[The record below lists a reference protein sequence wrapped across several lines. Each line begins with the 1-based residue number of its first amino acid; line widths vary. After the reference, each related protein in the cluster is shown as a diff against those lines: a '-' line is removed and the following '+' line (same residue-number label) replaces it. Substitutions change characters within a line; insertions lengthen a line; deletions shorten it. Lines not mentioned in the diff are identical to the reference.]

1 MKVALL
7 IPSAVACALST
18 PVLVSAQTL
27 DQLACAAGVHCAGA
41 LAPDEV
47 RVVLGIDSQHEA
59 ERAFIDASRDFPDSV
74 WRCAAVGRCEG
85 GMTQNEAR
93 VAIPLP
99 DEAFAGAEV
108 MRGREAGTVPP
119 PPGATRTPA
128 KAPVAA
134 SPATAPVAGRR
145 TNEIDVEVNKPGPRE
160 IDLVKPSSSAGGE
173 IQPEDGTWRMVNG
186 SPRTSGKCLQ
196 GLTQALSTQMP
207 GPQAGPVAFQRPFNA
222 SQIIR
227 SPQVTWQRIAPNHW
241 RGTLAA
247 SKGQVMEGGWTVR
260 VLSPQRMEG
269 ESTVR
274 VTVPS
279 VCQISTPFTFTRQ

>member
-1 MKVALL
+1 MKVAPL
-7 IPSAVACALST
+7 IPFALVFALGM
-18 PVLVSAQTL
+18 PLGVSAQTL
-27 DQLACAAGVHCAGA
+27 DQLACAAGVHCSGA
-41 LAPDEV
+41 LTPEEV
-47 RVVLGIDSQHEA
+47 RVVLGINSQHEA

-99 DEAFAGAEV
+99 AEAFAAAQV
-108 MRGREAGTVPP
+108 MRGREVGTVSPP
-119 PPGATRTPA
+119 SDVIHRSA
-128 KAPVAA
+128 KAPTAAALVAA
-134 SPATAPVAGRR
+134 RR
-145 TNEIDVEVNKPGPRE
+145 TNEIEVEVNKPGPRE
-160 IDLVKPSSSAGGE
+160 IDLAKASPSAGGE
-173 IQPEDGTWRMVNG
+173 IQPEDGTWTIAHG
-186 SPRTSGKCLQ
+186 SPRTSGTCLQ
-196 GLTQALSTQMP
+196 GLAQAIPNQMP
-207 GPQAGPVAFQRPFNA
+207 GPKAGPVVFQRPFNA

-241 RGTLAA
+241 KGTLAA
-247 SKGQVMEGGWTVR
+247 TKGQVMEMGWTVR

-279 VCQISTPFTFTRQ
+279 ACHISTPFTFTRQ